1 MKIVLATHN
10 KNKVRELSGLFGKY
24 LGDIELMTLDGAGI
38 YGEIEENGSSFEE
51 NALIKAR
58 AAAESGFIGVAD
70 DSGLCVEA
78 LGGAPGIF
86 SARYAGEHGDDG
98 ANNRLL
104 LENLAGNKNRK
115 AEFVCSIACVFP
127 DGRAPICVRG
137 CVEGEILE
145 SPRGNDGFGYDPL
158 FLYKPYGKTFAE
170 LSREE
175 KNEISHRG
183 MAVRLFCEELIRS
196 GL

>member
-24 LGDIELMTLDGAGI
+24 LGDIELMTLDEAGI

-78 LGGAPGIF
+78 LGGAPGIY

-137 CVEGEILE
+137 RVEGEILE

-170 LSREE
+170 ISREE

-196 GL
+196 GV